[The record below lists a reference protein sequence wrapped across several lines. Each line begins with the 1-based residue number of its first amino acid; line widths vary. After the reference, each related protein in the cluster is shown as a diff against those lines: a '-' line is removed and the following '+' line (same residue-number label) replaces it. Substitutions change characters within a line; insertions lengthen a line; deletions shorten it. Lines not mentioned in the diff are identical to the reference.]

1 MLRVYCI
8 LQYALKFFKKIMLK
22 IGEYARIR
30 EINKLELNQIAARW
44 PAKAVAQFPFS
55 KKAVTRMSQDS
66 IV

>member
-30 EINKLELNQIAARW
+30 EINKLEFEVEICMKYEKYIAMKYW
-44 PAKAVAQFPFS
+44 TPLL
-55 KKAVTRMSQDS
+55 
-66 IV
+66 